1 MIGVLNNMTMDNMI
15 GKKIT
20 ISGMVLEIVSDAG
33 ERWETLN
40 TTTRETIFME
50 KTVLQ
55 NALRL
60 AMAEV
65 ISDNK
70 NRV

>member
-1 MIGVLNNMTMDNMI
+1 MTMDNMI

>member
-1 MIGVLNNMTMDNMI
+1 
-15 GKKIT
+15 
-20 ISGMVLEIVSDAG
+20 MVLQIVADAG
-33 ERWETLN
+33 DRWETRN

-50 KTVLQ
+50 KTILQ

>member
-1 MIGVLNNMTMDNMI
+1 VIDIVEYSMDIMI
-15 GKKIT
+15 GKKIK
-20 ISGMVLEIVSDAG
+20 ISGMVLQIVADAG
-33 ERWETLN
+33 DRWETRN

-50 KTVLQ
+50 KTILQ

-65 ISDNK
+65 ISDNN
-70 NRV
+70 NRI

>member
-1 MIGVLNNMTMDNMI
+1 MDNMI

-65 ISDNK
+65 ISDNN